1 MSSKTINVFYRGP
14 LERSRLGFLLELF
27 FSLGLPVKLY
37 WLLPHSKYYNPN
49 HRVLEPFMEAYPE
62 ISYEVIS
69 AKFYELL
76 STRLKVSSILQSSPE
91 SVTVC
96 VGFTAPFFL
105 PIEVAGPQIWC
116 INGIPEE
123 SLLHRNTI
131 LKRWEV
137 KLKWGI
143 LRRLF
148 TPDLVITVSTQM
160 NGYVSE
166 KLKSVKTVAI
176 PLCVDLER
184 FAMRPKAERKFFTYS
199 GSGAPWQNLP
209 QLSELWGELY
219 KQDSSI
225 RFRVISRDPRAKI
238 LGQYLP
244 EHAIEFVGTSNLDEL
259 ANLMSE
265 AEVCFL
271 IRKDSLV
278 NRVSFPTKLS
288 EYLAS
293 GAWAVVSKLDWDAST
308 YIERFQVGILVD
320 PSLPVQKLASAILEQ
335 REQFAKDQNL
345 EERLQLV
352 VAGLGKSHWLKV
364 GGEYLRVSGYFSS

>member
-1 MSSKTINVFYRGP
+1 MV
-14 LERSRLGFLLELF
+14 
-27 FSLGLPVKLY
+27 
-37 WLLPHSKYYNPN
+37 
-49 HRVLEPFMEAYPE
+49 AYPE
-62 ISYEVIS
+62 VTFEVIS
-69 AKFYELL
+69 AQFTELF
-76 STRLKVSSILQSSPE
+76 STRRKVSSLLRSSPN
-91 SVTVC
+91 SVTVA

-105 PIEVAGPQIWC
+105 SNEVVGQQIWC

-123 SLLHRNTI
+123 SLLHRNTL

-137 KLKWGI
+137 MLKWGI
-143 LRRLF
+143 MRRLY
-148 TPDLVITVSTQM
+148 TPDLVITVSTRM
-160 NGYVSE
+160 NRYVSE
-166 KLKSVKTVAI
+166 KFKSVKTVAI

-184 FAMRPKAERKFFTYS
+184 FTMKSKSERKYFTYS
-199 GSGAPWQNLP
+199 GSGAPWQNLT

-219 KQDSSI
+219 RQDSSI

-238 LGQYLP
+238 LSQYLP
-244 EHAIEFVGTSNLDEL
+244 EYALEFVGTSDLDEL
-259 ANLMSE
+259 AVLMSE
-265 AEVCFL
+265 AEVGFL
-271 IRKDSLV
+271 LREDTLV

-308 YIERFQVGILVD
+308 YIEGFQVGILVD

-335 REQFAKDQNL
+335 REQFENDQNL